1 MSPIRR
7 SDDKPSPTSLPTA
20 PLPPPETA
28 SASANGH
35 STNAEPATLAQT
47 EADDNNNT
55 GDPQIDPELASLPAP
70 GTLSITE
77 SILQAPNPRPA
88 DFSMMPITSSD
99 IDITA
104 LDEASLDGAPGS
116 PTAKLM
122 KAIAPPNAAQ
132 PDAKW
137 APVSAS
143 LYSCFASER
152 SMRVMCDCYRYLIC
166 GWPLKHRGWQCHA
179 HSSTIP
185 PRSSRLDAD
194 VAAASKRKCKF
205 VHR

>member
-1 MSPIRR
+1 MSPTRR
-7 SDDKPSPTSLPTA
+7 SDDKTSPTSLPTA
-20 PLPPPETA
+20 PLPPRETTT
-28 SASANGH
+28 ASANGH
-35 STNAEPATLAQT
+35 TANDEPATLAQT
-47 EADDNNNT
+47 EAEDNNNN

-137 APVSAS
+137 APVSALCRGCIAVPWS
-143 LYSCFASER
+143 R
-152 SMRVMCDCYRYLIC
+152 DMMRDWFRYLIS
-166 GWPLKHRGWQCHA
+166 GHL
-179 HSSTIP
+179 
-185 PRSSRLDAD
+185 PRI
-194 VAAASKRKCKF
+194 
-205 VHR
+205 